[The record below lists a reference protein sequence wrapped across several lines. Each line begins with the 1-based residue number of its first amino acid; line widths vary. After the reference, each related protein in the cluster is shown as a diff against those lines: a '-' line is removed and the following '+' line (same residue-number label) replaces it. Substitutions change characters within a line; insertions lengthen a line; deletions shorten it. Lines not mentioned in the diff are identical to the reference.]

1 ACPLCFIPP
10 AVAGLWGSAAM
21 LAGAG
26 KVKED
31 SDACCECSS
40 KASSSST
47 EAGFPF
53 RNGAALLGLG
63 GALPLAYLGYR
74 RWPRHP
80 ATAVAALSASSLAVG
95 LCMAQLTSKEVL
107 RLPKPTERAALLN

>member
-1 ACPLCFIPP
+1 MACPLCFIPP

-31 SDACCECSS
+31 NDACCECSS
-40 KASSSST
+40 QASSSSS
-47 EAGFPF
+47 GFPF

-80 ATAVAALSASSLAVG
+80 TTAVAALSASSLAVG
-95 LCMAQLTSKEVL
+95 LCMAQLASKEVL
-107 RLPKPTERAALLN
+107 RLPQLTERAALPN